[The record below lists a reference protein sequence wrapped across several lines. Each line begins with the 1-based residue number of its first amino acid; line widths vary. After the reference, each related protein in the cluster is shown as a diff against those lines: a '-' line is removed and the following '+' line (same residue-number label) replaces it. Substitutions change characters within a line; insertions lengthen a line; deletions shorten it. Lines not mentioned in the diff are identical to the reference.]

1 MSNIFNKKELKN
13 VSRDFRTISSR
24 LLNSR
29 CSDFDDNLK
38 RFYLYIEKESIIK
51 DYIISCIDKEK
62 DYNIEKD
69 MEEISNSYG
78 QLIFSSYL
86 EENEEISFT
95 YQLVKN
101 IYENSISYRKY
112 VWGYSSS
119 NQFQD
124 KINGFIYKVISPFVT
139 HINRYLERIF
149 TEMGFDEDIK
159 YYITVN
165 EGGQF
170 NMSRDN
176 STLNATQNNNNI
188 NIDEEVAKLKA
199 CLKAKNVD
207 EKIQEEIIENAEAIQ
222 EEIKKEKPRKG
233 LLKTLSNGLQE
244 SAKLVPE
251 VMEVG
256 ANIATI
262 IQFINQL
269 F

>member
-51 DYIISCIDKEK
+51 DYIISCIDEEK

-119 NQFQD
+119 SQFQD

-149 TEMGFDEDIK
+149 TEMGFDEDVK

-165 EGGQF
+165 AGGQF

-176 STLNATQNNNNI
+176 STLNATQNNNI
-188 NIDEEVAKLKA
+188 NIDEEIAKLKA
-199 CLKAKNVD
+199 CLKAKNV
-207 EKIQEEIIENAEAIQ
+207 EKNIQEEIIENAEAIQ

-233 LLKTLSNGLQE
+233 LLKTLANGLQE
-244 SAKLVPE
+244 SAKLVPGI
-251 VMEVG
+251 MEVG
-256 ANIATI
+256 ASIATI
-262 IQFINQL
+262 IEFINPL

>member
-13 VSRDFRTISSR
+13 VSRDFRIIASR

-51 DYIISCIDKEK
+51 DYIISCIDEKK
-62 DYNIEKD
+62 DYNIENEV
-69 MEEISNSYG
+69 EELSKSYG
-78 QLIFSSYL
+78 ELVFDSYL
-86 EENEEISFT
+86 DENEEISFT
-95 YQLVKN
+95 YQLIKY
-101 IYENSISYRKY
+101 ICDNSIDYIKY
-112 VWGYSSS
+112 TWGYSSS

-149 TEMGFDEDIK
+149 TEMGFDEDVK

-165 EGGQF
+165 AGGQF

-176 STLNATQNNNNI
+176 STLNATQNNSNI

-207 EKIQEEIIENAEAIQ
+207 KKIQDEIIENAEAIQ

-233 LLKTLSNGLQE
+233 VLKTLTNGLQE
-244 SAKLVPE
+244 SAKLVPG